1 MPANISERQ
10 STNDS
15 DVLRIM
21 IAQASCNAEVVEA
34 PSVRAC
40 DRRSKTIG
48 VNERV
53 GSEEVRMTYVRRYEM

>member
-21 IAQASCNAEVVEA
+21 IAQASCSAEVVEA